1 LCPSLSHA
9 RMLGFR
15 YRTRQDVILRQH
27 GLSASWNLLGCPL
40 SARSRSPSRLRLG
53 TCRHSCAR
61 LPAVNSPNRPP
72 MAKPGCT
79 CYHATPPVVA
89 RALEPLRQPKVSPQ
103 HGRPFRCSSADT
115 APDRKNRRSR
125 TGFRHNRRRYRDSR
139 TFDVASGPRTPEGLR
154 RRRDPAGIPAFCLAQ
169 PLA

>member
-1 LCPSLSHA
+1 
-9 RMLGFR
+9 MLGFR

-79 CYHATPPVVA
+79 CCPATSGTDPLATLGIDPSWMCFSVRLVGPFLCPDLVPVRC
-89 RALEPLRQPKVSPQ
+89 RAQLR
-103 HGRPFRCSSADT
+103 SSMA
-115 APDRKNRRSR
+115 AGHRRSR
-125 TGFRHNRRRYRDSR
+125 PRSVLDGNEHDARLRPVGMNHHAGSVCRAAVGFCS
-139 TFDVASGPRTPEGLR
+139 SPLR
-154 RRRDPAGIPAFCLAQ
+154 RFSRSR
-169 PLA
+169 